1 MEIVALIAAVVL
13 SGVFLFIRRR
23 RTPDHRE
30 QLVERA
36 FRFFSR
42 FCVLRREHEVL
53 GTAKL
58 SFREN
63 NDRSVSLRA
72 EITMVFSGSTVTMQ
86 EEIGRCR
93 KEDVPL
99 LADALRLRLQ
109 EAFPGA
115 EADIGARC
123 VFIR

>member
-13 SGVFLFIRRR
+13 SGAFLFIRHRR
-23 RTPDHRE
+23 APDPRE

-72 EITMVFSGSTVTMQ
+72 EITMIFSGSTVTLHD
-86 EEIGRCR
+86 EVGRCE
-93 KEDVPL
+93 KGDVPL

-109 EAFPGA
+109 DAFPGA
-115 EADIGARC
+115 EVDIGARC
-123 VFIR
+123 VLIR